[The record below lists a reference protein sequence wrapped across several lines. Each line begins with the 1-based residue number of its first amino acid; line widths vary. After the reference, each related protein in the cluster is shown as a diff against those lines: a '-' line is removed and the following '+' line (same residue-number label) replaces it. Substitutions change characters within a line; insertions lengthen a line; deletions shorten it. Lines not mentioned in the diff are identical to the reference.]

1 MATKRRDK
9 GLGSIYREGDRWVG
23 LLDLGRGPDGKR
35 RRRKVRGRTQAE
47 VREKLRRVR
56 ESAEAG
62 IAPGTERTMLREYLP
77 AWLDARPSNAIAG
90 KTRESYQLAIEGH
103 IVPYIGEVRLCD
115 LTPAHVHLML
125 GKLEE
130 RGLSPNTRRSAR
142 AVLRRALRT
151 AQQER
156 LVTVNAAAIAD
167 APPTAG
173 AKTDDTLTV
182 EEIDRVLAGSRDDR
196 LHALAVVLL
205 LLGLRSGEARALR
218 WEDVD
223 LDGGSLTVS
232 GTLEELPGAGR
243 IRKEPKNE
251 GSARTIPLIPRV
263 VEALKSHRKLQAE
276 EQLAARGWDNTD
288 GYVFTTTVGTPIGSR
303 NALRW
308 WKGLLAG
315 VDVEPR
321 RIHAARHSAASYL
334 LAKGVPLELVSRI
347 LGHSSIRI
355 TADTYSRVTQDAMRQ
370 ALTAFEGLG
379 EPPAI

>member
-1 MATKRRDK
+1 M
-9 GLGSIYREGDRWVG
+9 
-23 LLDLGRGPDGKR
+23 
-35 RRRKVRGRTQAE
+35 
-47 VREKLRRVR
+47 
-56 ESAEAG
+56 
-62 IAPGTERTMLREYLP
+62 
-77 AWLDARPSNAIAG
+77 
-90 KTRESYQLAIEGH
+90 
-103 IVPYIGEVRLCD
+103 
-115 LTPAHVHLML
+115 
-125 GKLEE
+125 
-130 RGLSPNTRRSAR
+130 
-142 AVLRRALRT
+142 
-151 AQQER
+151 
-156 LVTVNAAAIAD
+156 
-167 APPTAG
+167 
-173 AKTDDTLTV
+173 
-182 EEIDRVLAGSRDDR
+182 LAGSRDDR

-243 IRKEPKNE
+243 IRKEPKTE

-276 EQLAARGWDNTD
+276 EQLAARAWDNTD

-370 ALTAFEGLG
+370 GLSVFESLG
-379 EPPAI
+379 IAEAD